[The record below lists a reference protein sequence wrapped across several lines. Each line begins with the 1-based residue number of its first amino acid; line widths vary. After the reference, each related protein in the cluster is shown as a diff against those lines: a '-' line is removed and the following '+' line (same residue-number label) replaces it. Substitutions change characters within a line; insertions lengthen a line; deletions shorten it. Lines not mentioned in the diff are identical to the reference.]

1 MKKNLLWNTIGTF
14 LYTFAQWVLTVLVVR
29 MDSYESAGYLA
40 IAITAS
46 STYLQIAL
54 YGMRNFQIS
63 DVRGEYQPGEYV
75 GSRFLTCLFAVIAC
89 SLISAFSYSGYQYW
103 CVEAFMLIRLAEA
116 FVDVLYGEDQRF
128 DRFDYIGKSYIL
140 RGIAT
145 IVMFVLGLKLTG
157 DLFIALVLIAICNF
171 LVATIYDLNKT
182 AHLEKIA
189 FTLKS
194 PGMKSLLLTCAPIM
208 IYNVLLYAQNL
219 SPKNTIQAMMDTT
232 QVGYYSSIA
241 SPTLVVQLLANVLFT
256 PFLPKIAELYE
267 EKKFDD
273 FGQAM
278 KKTLLVTIG
287 MVVIVNLGAMLLGRW
302 GLKLLYG
309 PDILTHYE
317 LFMPLVN
324 VTILYGLVFIMY
336 SIVVI
341 LRKTLLLVIGMGVD
355 FALNMIMIRPMVNT
369 FGMNGATYNLML
381 TYGAYLLYLLVV
393 SLLVVHKEKK
403 RLAV

>member
-1 MKKNLLWNTIGTF
+1 
-14 LYTFAQWVLTVLVVR
+14 
-29 MDSYESAGYLA
+29 
-40 IAITAS
+40 
-46 STYLQIAL
+46 
-54 YGMRNFQIS
+54 
-63 DVRGEYQPGEYV
+63 
-75 GSRFLTCLFAVIAC
+75 
-89 SLISAFSYSGYQYW
+89 
-103 CVEAFMLIRLAEA
+103 
-116 FVDVLYGEDQRF
+116 
-128 DRFDYIGKSYIL
+128 
-140 RGIAT
+140 
-145 IVMFVLGLKLTG
+145 
-157 DLFIALVLIAICNF
+157 
-171 LVATIYDLNKT
+171 
-182 AHLEKIA
+182 
-189 FTLKS
+189 
-194 PGMKSLLLTCAPIM
+194 MKSLLLTCAPIM

-273 FGQAM
+273 FGRAM
-278 KKTLLVTIG
+278 KKTLLVTTG

-341 LRKTLLLVIGMGVD
+341 LRKTLLLVIGMGID

-369 FGMNGATYNLML
+369 FGMNGATYTLML
-381 TYGAYLLYLLVV
+381 TYGAYLLYLLIV

>member
-75 GSRFLTCLFAVIAC
+75 CSRFLTCLFAVIAC
-89 SLISAFSYSGYQYW
+89 SHISAFSYSGYQYW

-157 DLFIALVLIAICNF
+157 DLFIAL
-171 LVATIYDLNKT
+171 
-182 AHLEKIA
+182 
-189 FTLKS
+189 
-194 PGMKSLLLTCAPIM
+194 LL
-208 IYNVLLYAQNL
+208 
-219 SPKNTIQAMMDTT
+219 
-232 QVGYYSSIA
+232 
-241 SPTLVVQLLANVLFT
+241 
-256 PFLPKIAELYE
+256 
-267 EKKFDD
+267 
-273 FGQAM
+273 
-278 KKTLLVTIG
+278 
-287 MVVIVNLGAMLLGRW
+287 
-302 GLKLLYG
+302 
-309 PDILTHYE
+309 
-317 LFMPLVN
+317 
-324 VTILYGLVFIMY
+324 
-336 SIVVI
+336 
-341 LRKTLLLVIGMGVD
+341 
-355 FALNMIMIRPMVNT
+355 
-369 FGMNGATYNLML
+369 
-381 TYGAYLLYLLVV
+381 

>member
-63 DVRGEYQPGEYV
+63 DVKGEYQPGEYV
-75 GSRFLTCLFAVIAC
+75 GSRFLTCLVAILAC
-89 SLISAFSYSGYQYW
+89 SVVSAFSYSGYQYW

-145 IVMFVLGLKLTG
+145 IVMFV
-157 DLFIALVLIAICNF
+157 IALVLIAICNF

-232 QVGYYSSIA
+232 QLGYYSSIA

-267 EKKFDD
+267 EKKFYD

-341 LRKTLLLVIGMGVD
+341 LRKILLLVIGMGID
-355 FALNMIMIRPMVNT
+355 FALNMIMIRPMVKN
-369 FGMNGATYNLML
+369 FGMNGATYTLML
-381 TYGAYLLYLLVV
+381 TYGAYLLYLLVL
-393 SLLVVHKEKK
+393 SLLVVHKERK
-403 RLAV
+403 RLEV